1 MKRTMWAGIA
11 LWCVTV
17 ASAVGIGWVAIEL
30 VGDDV
35 GPAATTPLT
44 TPSAV
49 VSVSPGTS
57 PTPSAKP
64 TKRPTATATARP
76 SATATRPAT
85 VAPTPRT
92 TTAAPSRQIVKTW
105 SGTAGSVRVSCTGS
119 TIKLL
124 GATPADG
131 WRVERAE
138 AGSDVD
144 VRFER
149 GEDEVEVEA
158 RCGPSGPVFS
168 VESES

>member
-1 MKRTMWAGIA
+1 MGNVKRSMWAGVA

-17 ASAVGIGWVAIEL
+17 VAAVGVGWAAIEL

-35 GPAATTPLT
+35 GPGAAVTAPTAQAVATPT
-44 TPSAV
+44 AT
-49 VSVSPGTS
+49 

-64 TKRPTATATARP
+64 SPSASARPTATATRSVTP
-76 SATATRPAT
+76 
-85 VAPTPRT
+85 APTPRA
-92 TTAAPSRQIVKTW
+92 TTAAPAAATVKTW
-105 SGTAGSVRVSCTGS
+105 TGAAGSVRVSCTGG

-138 AGSDVD
+138 SGSDVD

-158 RCGPSGPVFS
+158 QCGSNGPVFS
-168 VESES
+168 VEADN